1 MTTNI
6 GEMIVTIAKSSGF
19 GMLFQDPRYIIMIV
33 IACVL
38 LYLVSVKGFERH
50 AAGEPASG
58 GPQRHAGL

>member
-38 LYLVSVKGFERH
+38 LYLEIV
-50 AAGEPASG
+50 
-58 GPQRHAGL
+58 